1 MGKSYPL
8 TPKKVKKVETK
19 YRRIVTEIPV
29 PETIPVLEKLR
40 KFEPRSMSGQPLVL
54 WDRAEGINVYDK
66 YGNMWLDFSSGV
78 LVANSGHSNK
88 FILEEIK
95 KVLEKPLLH
104 NYCFPSEIRAELVE
118 KIASL
123 SPEPLKKVF
132 LLTTGSET
140 IECAI
145 KLSRTW
151 GKPKNKK
158 IIISFEGAFHGRTLG
173 AQMVGGI
180 PSLKEWIPNLD
191 PDIYQV
197 PYPGDPRCKDKSF
210 SLFEKKIEEFGINP
224 KNVCAVITETYQ
236 GGNASFM
243 PKEYVKKLR
252 KWCDENEVLL
262 IFDEIQ
268 AGFGRTGKLWGFQH
282 YEVLPDIFC
291 LGKGISSS
299 LPISAVVGRKEIMD
313 LYEPGTMTSTHTGN
327 PVCCAAAL
335 GNIKFIEENR
345 LYENAE
351 KMEKV
356 FEKRLNQLKEKYGVV
371 GFVCGK
377 GLVWGLHIVK
387 EGTEEPDSELAF
399 EIVGR
404 CVEKGLL
411 FFAPVGYG
419 GATIKICPP
428 LIINEEAIEEGCD
441 VIDEAIK
448 EVLEEWR

>member
-1 MGKSYPL
+1 MF
-8 TPKKVKKVETK
+8 V
-19 YRRIVTEIPV
+19 
-29 PETIPVLEKLR
+29 
-40 KFEPRSMSGQPLVL
+40 
-54 WDRAEGINVYDK
+54 
-66 YGNMWLDFSSGV
+66 
-78 LVANSGHSNK
+78 
-88 FILEEIK
+88 IL
-95 KVLEKPLLH
+95 
-104 NYCFPSEIRAELVE
+104 
-118 KIASL
+118 
-123 SPEPLKKVF
+123 
-132 LLTTGSET
+132 
-140 IECAI
+140 
-145 KLSRTW
+145 
-151 GKPKNKK
+151 
-158 IIISFEGAFHGRTLG
+158 
-173 AQMVGGI
+173 
-180 PSLKEWIPNLD
+180 
-191 PDIYQV
+191 
-197 PYPGDPRCKDKSF
+197 
-210 SLFEKKIEEFGINP
+210 EFGINP

-351 KMEKV
+351 KMGKV